1 MSTYLITGTS
11 RGLGLALVRH
21 LANLPSSSVGT
32 IFATSRSE
40 HPSLQE
46 LSQQSDRIQW
56 VKCDVTDAESI
67 QDAARTVQSK
77 LQGKGLDTN
86 VNGVHNVTREFLP
99 LLREGRR
106 KLVVN
111 ISSTLGSMTL
121 APVYKSAPTPAY
133 KISKAALSMLT
144 VQYAQ
149 DYESEGFT
157 FLAVSP
163 GWLQTDA
170 GGSRADLPPA
180 TGAKAVLDIIQKAT
194 PSQNGK
200 FLNIHV
206 PGWEENKGLNQYDGK
221 EVPW

>member
-1 MSTYLITGTS
+1 MSTYLITGAS

-21 LANLPSSSVGT
+21 LANLPSTSVGT

-40 HPSLQE
+40 HPSLKE
-46 LSQQSDRIQW
+46 LSQQSDRI
-56 VKCDVTDAESI
+56 KDDLTE
-67 QDAARTVQSK
+67 TFH
-77 LQGKGLDTN
+77 TN
-86 VNGVHNVTREFLP
+86 VTGTHNATRAFLP
-99 LLREGRR
+99 LLREGRK

-111 ISSTLGSMTL
+111 ISTTLGSMTL
-121 APVYKSAPTPAY
+121 APVYKGSPTPAY
-133 KISKAALSMLT
+133 KITKAALNMLT

-149 DYESEGFT
+149 DYGSEGFT

-163 GWLQTDA
+163 GWLQTEM

-180 TGAKAVLDIIQKAT
+180 TGAKAVLDIVQKAT

-200 FLNIHV
+200 ALNIHV
-206 PGWEENKGLNQYDGK
+206 PGWEENEGLNQYDGK

>member
-1 MSTYLITGTS
+1 MSPGNFSLYFAKDGGNSLLI
-11 RGLGLALVRH
+11 
-21 LANLPSSSVGT
+21 
-32 IFATSRSE
+32 FY
-40 HPSLQE
+40 
-46 LSQQSDRIQW
+46 
-56 VKCDVTDAESI
+56 
-67 QDAARTVQSK
+67 
-77 LQGKGLDTN
+77 KG
-86 VNGVHNVTREFLP
+86 
-99 LLREGRR
+99 
-106 KLVVN
+106 
-111 ISSTLGSMTL
+111 
-121 APVYKSAPTPAY
+121 APTPAY